1 MRSAVTETW
10 SVILALTVG
19 TFMIRLSGVL
29 IGQQMPKDGAWAR
42 GLRALPGCLIVSLV
56 AVSLLSGGPREWSA
70 GAVATVIA
78 VVTKSL
84 PATMASGIAAIWLLR
99 HFS

>member
-1 MRSAVTETW
+1 MTETW

-19 TFMIRLSGVL
+19 TISIRLSGVL
-29 IGQQMPKDGAWAR
+29 IGQRIPKEGAWTR

-70 GAVATVIA
+70 GIFATVIA
-78 VVTKSL
+78 IVTKNL
-84 PATMASGIAAIWLLR
+84 PITMAGGIAAIWLLR